1 MRLSLATKVFA
12 GFALL
17 VVIFTGILG
26 FGVYRTQSVFTQV
39 QSVNRHIVPLSLLLS
54 DAQTDLKSFSLVLN
68 ERDPLVLQRTLQVAR
83 LDRSL
88 PERIH
93 HRSTRAVSMVESTDT
108 FPGASDLDLRER
120 LRGLREDAA
129 TFADKSNTLSDH
141 ALQPDGTADF
151 DVDRIHALQD
161 QLRGLSRQLDEDIGT
176 LRNDLRSVTDAALQ
190 RAADNKR
197 TSLYAL
203 GALSIAA
210 LVVAVGLLLVVLR
223 TIRPLTR
230 LTEAT
235 KRIGEGDYSPLDDI
249 PTPTLGRDEIS
260 VLAREFN
267 AMADKLAKRDAKL
280 REQHQALLRAERLA
294 TVGRMTSLI
303 THELRNPLSSIS
315 LNADMLQD
323 ELVDKGLDPDD
334 PDVMPQLDTIVEEVD
349 RLQEITEEYLAH
361 ARLPAPD
368 LRRVSLLDTVESLV
382 DFHLGEWE
390 RESVRVDVHCSGDA
404 PIVEAD
410 SDHLRQ
416 AFLNIVQNAIDASPE
431 GGRVRIDVAQ
441 SDDAAVVR
449 ISDEGPGIPPE
460 VRQNMFDPFFTT
472 KSDGTGLGLAMTQ
485 QIIEEEHGGRI
496 DVQSE
501 QSDDSR
507 QGCTFTIRLPLAG
520 ATTES
525 DDTA

>member
-1 MRLSLATKVFA
+1 MRLSIATKVFT
-12 GFALL
+12 GFGLL
-17 VVIFTGILG
+17 VAIFSGVLG
-26 FGVYRTQSVFTQV
+26 FGAYRTQTVFTQI
-39 QSVNRHIVPLSLLLS
+39 QSVNRHVVPLSLLLS

-68 ERDPLVLQRTLQVAR
+68 ESDPLVLQRTLQVAR

-88 PERIH
+88 PERIES
-93 HRSTRAVSMVESTDT
+93 RMQRASSMVSDDHPFDT
-108 FPGASDLDLRER
+108 SAKLDLDARVREMR
-120 LRGLREDAA
+120 MLAGR
-129 TFADKSNTLSDH
+129 FAGKSNNLSEH
-141 ALQPDGTADF
+141 VLQPEATSDF
-151 DVDRIHALQD
+151 DVERIHNLQAS
-161 QLRGLSRQLDEDIGT
+161 LRRLARQLDQSIGR
-176 LRNDLRSVTDAALQ
+176 LRNDLRSVTDTALQ

-203 GALSIAA
+203 GALSVTA
-210 LVVAVGLLLVVLR
+210 LIVAVGVLLMILR

-235 KRIGEGDYSPLDDI
+235 KRIGEGDYTPLDDLPS
-249 PTPTLGRDEIS
+249 PTFGRDEIS

-323 ELVDKGLDPDD
+323 ELVDKGIDPAD
-334 PDVMPQLDTIVEEVD
+334 PEVMPQLNTIIEEVD
-349 RLQEITEEYLAH
+349 RLQDITGEYLAH

-368 LRRVSLLDTVESLV
+368 RQPVSLVDTVESLV

-390 RESVRVDVHCSGDA
+390 REAVEVRVHAPHGDTS
-404 PIVEAD
+404 VLAD

-416 AFLNIVQNAIDASPE
+416 ALLNIVQNAIEASPE
-431 GGRVRIDVAQ
+431 GGRVDIDIEPDEDVAEIR
-441 SDDAAVVR
+441 VH
-449 ISDEGPGIPPE
+449 DEGPGIDSE
-460 VRQNMFDPFFTT
+460 VVDDIFEPFFTT

-485 QIIEEEHGGRI
+485 QIVEDHNGTIEI
-496 DVQSE
+496 QSP
-501 QSDDSR
+501 SND
-507 QGCTFTIRLPLAG
+507 GCTFVIRLPRS
-520 ATTES
+520 E
-525 DDTA
+525 